1 MTFTG
6 AFGFWI
12 FMTVFLVCDT
22 YLYSRGHETFFWSYK
37 TPEEK
42 KLQQK
47 IIEGNK

>member
-12 FMTVFLVCDT
+12 FMTVFLICDT
-22 YLYSRGHETFFWSYK
+22 YLYSQGNETFFWGYK

-42 KLQQK
+42 QLQQK
-47 IIEGNK
+47 IIEGK